1 MLDWKVA
8 PKVISFLLIIC
19 FSISLITGWI
29 SYQNGKRALEEFSFN
44 KRNGTEL
51 KMRVGIHCGPV
62 VAGVIGTTK
71 FIYDLWGE
79 IVNMASRME
88 STGIPNQIQV
98 SENFYNEI
106 KDKYKTEL
114 RGEITVK
121 GAGQVKTY
129 MLHGAVGT

>member
-1 MLDWKVA
+1 M
-8 PKVISFLLIIC
+8 
-19 FSISLITGWI
+19 
-29 SYQNGKRALEEFSFN
+29 
-44 KRNGTEL
+44 
-51 KMRVGIHCGPV
+51 
-62 VAGVIGTTK
+62 AGVIGTTK

-79 IVNMASRME
+79 SVNMASRME